1 MSESELQ
8 KEPIEEPIESDPF
21 DLTFDLEAQGFPGGD
36 PQKMQK

>member
-1 MSESELQ
+1 MFILSKNLKNIFS
-8 KEPIEEPIESDPF
+8 IESDPF

>member
-8 KEPIEEPIESDPF
+8 KEPIESDPF